1 MGTAKSGVSRSSV
14 SWSCRSA
21 ARPIV
26 RASVAA
32 AGVEGA
38 LIWDANLG
46 FGPCAAQEFRLVDDR
61 DAERLGLLELRPRV
75 RPDDQGRGFLRDAV
89 GYVSPRR
96 LDQLGRLGAGQRR
109 QGAGHHVRLSGQR
122 SLPLGGGR
130 LGEVEA
136 QLLQAL
142 QQLAVP
148 RLIEEP
154 GYRLRDRRPN
164 PADLADLLEIGR
176 AHRLNSSHS
185 QISYA
190 VFCLKKKKKKID
202 IVS

>member
-75 RPDDQGRGFLRDAV
+75 RPDDQAVGFLREPAASCPPPAPV
-89 GYVSPRR
+89 HSAALAP
-96 LDQLGRLGAGQRR
+96 
-109 QGAGHHVRLSGQR
+109 GHHGQ
-122 SLPLGGGR
+122 G
-130 LGEVEA
+130 
-136 QLLQAL
+136 
-142 QQLAVP
+142 
-148 RLIEEP
+148 P
-154 GYRLRDRRPN
+154 G
-164 PADLADLLEIGR
+164 
-176 AHRLNSSHS
+176 H
-185 QISYA
+185 
-190 VFCLKKKKKKID
+190 
-202 IVS
+202 

>member
-1 MGTAKSGVSRSSV
+1 MGTVKSGVSRISV

-75 RPDDQGRGFLRDAV
+75 RAYDEGRGFFGDAV
-89 GYVSPRR
+89 GYVPARR
-96 LDQLGRLGAGQRR
+96 LDQLGRLRPGERR

-122 SLPLGGGR
+122 PLPLGGGR
-130 LGEVEA
+130 LGDVEPR
-136 QLLQAL
+136 LVQAL

-148 RLIEEP
+148 GLVEEP
-154 GYRLRDRRPN
+154 RHGLRDRRPD
-164 PADLADLLEIGR
+164 PADLAALLDRGVAKRLHR
-176 AHRLNSSHS
+176 AETARE
-185 QISYA
+185 
-190 VFCLKKKKKKID
+190 
-202 IVS
+202 